1 MYICSVFGYKKM
13 GGGETV
19 TMSAGRLEE
28 CDNTFSQFV
37 QLFDL

>member
-1 MYICSVFGYKKM
+1 METSIWKTEM
-13 GGGETV
+13 GGTF

-28 CDNTFSQFV
+28 CDNTSSQFV